1 MKKLPAQPVNG
12 LLDGIAVLQYLSIQE
27 EPAGCRQIARDL
39 GLCHVRV
46 NRLLKTFEYL
56 SFAHQNSKGK
66 YSAGSGIHVLSAQFL
81 GKSGLLKKAAF
92 KLEGLIEENLT
103 VALGM
108 LWRDNVS
115 YLYHHSP
122 GMTLLDSITHITSYP
137 ATKSSVGMLLMAEQE
152 DDYIAELYENKPI
165 PGFENIGQLL
175 QKISSIRD
183 NGHFENQ
190 TEEVT
195 SLAVKVGA
203 PAYAAVAISGRFDAE
218 MTPIYLQRLQEAAA
232 FIDS

>member
-1 MKKLPAQPVNG
+1 

-27 EPAGCRQIARDL
+27 SPAGCRQIARDL
-39 GLCHVRV
+39 GMCNVRV

-56 SFAHQNSKGK
+56 SFAYRTSKGK

-92 KLEGLIEENLT
+92 KLENMIEEGLT

-122 GMTLLDSITHITSYP
+122 GMTLLDSITNITSFP
-137 ATKSSVGMLLMAEQE
+137 ATRSSVGMLLMSEQE
-152 DDYIAELYENKPI
+152 DDYIAELYKEKTI
-165 PGFENIGQLL
+165 PGFENVETLL
-175 QKISSIRD
+175 KKLSALREQD
-183 NGHFENQ
+183 HFEGK
-190 TEEVT
+190 TGEVT
-195 SLAVKVGA
+195 SLAVKVSS
-203 PAYAAVAISGRFDAE
+203 PAYAAVAISGRFAE
-218 MTPIYLQRLQEAAA
+218 GRKQLYLGRLREAAD
-232 FIDS
+232 FIDNKIMEERT